1 MLTTKK
7 TLIAIKTILKIRDS
21 GDEIE
26 NEVTSSEIFFSPA
39 SCKVASFPLVL
50 DLMYECY
57 VISFPDVFQFFYM
70 KTFLFCCALHISSQK
85 HQGNGIGIL
94 FFTLRTRENN
104 VKLKLRSTNK
114 VRFFFVSN
122 F

>member
-7 TLIAIKTILKIRDS
+7 TLIVIKTILKTRDP

-50 DLMYECY
+50 DLMYECS
-57 VISFPDVFQFFYM
+57 VILFPDVFQFF
-70 KTFLFCCALHISSQK
+70 I
-85 HQGNGIGIL
+85 
-94 FFTLRTRENN
+94 
-104 VKLKLRSTNK
+104 
-114 VRFFFVSN
+114 
-122 F
+122 